1 MSETKS
7 IIASPIKVMFTNDGV
22 NCLAQRNRA
31 LTKYRLA
38 DGSEAYGTLMNGVEP
53 AFLQRLLISGFVS
66 KIEMAVDNL
75 VAMRPRIMEF
85 CGILGDA
92 MLFRQFDT
100 HMYDVLMNSD
110 IIVQWNYQNPKN
122 SIDYGTRIS
131 DNVLKKMLIKNKGTI
146 LDIKR
151 EILSRLRNDIVGNEN
166 LLDEE
171 KRERFHLAGRY
182 INSINSLMWFMLAV
196 YHNSEEYRKLTSRI
210 VQDLGQYIRKAE
222 MPEYLSLLV
231 IELIIS
237 AANINESAVR
247 GGEAE
252 DKPVYLT
259 FKISKKR
266 GTPNERSRMGLT
278 ISNEKSD
285 FQGLQRRIDK
295 KANIQVREKSLQ
307 EFYGGEGSEEL
318 GLYYLSYLV
327 EACKKVDVRFDS
339 FVSEFPNTH
348 ETFMNLVMNF

>member
-7 IIASPIKVMFTNDGV
+7 IISSPIKVMFTNDGV

-75 VAMRPRIMEF
+75 VAMRSQIMQF
-85 CGILGDA
+85 CLIIGDA
-92 MLFRQFDT
+92 MLFRQFDI

-110 IIVQWNYQNPKN
+110 IIVQWNHHNPKN
-122 SIDYGTRIS
+122 SIDHGTRIS
-131 DNVLKKMLIKNKGTI
+131 DDVLKKMLIKNKGTI

-196 YHNSEEYRKLTSRI
+196 YHNSEEYRELTSRI

-222 MPEYLSLLV
+222 IPEYLSLLV
-231 IELIIS
+231 IELLI

-247 GGEAE
+247 GGEE
-252 DKPVYLT
+252 EQKPMYLT

-307 EFYGGEGSEEL
+307 EFYGGEGGEEL

-348 ETFMNLVMNF
+348 ETLMNLVMNF